1 VVGEPRT
8 DPPQVGAERAARVV
22 GGVGTALDQQ
32 VEAGRGHGLSC
43 RSDVG
48 RRRRCGQPPL
58 P

>member
-32 VEAGRGHGLSC
+32 VEAGGVMGSPC

-48 RRRRCGQPPL
+48 RRRRCGQRPL